1 MRQGF
6 LIFVLLLTLL
16 DADIDDL
23 IESMQNVSPE
33 KRFEIMNRFK
43 EEVIQLQEEER
54 MDAMLKLISITES
67 SNAKEVLKELESNST
82 NMSDDIHENSEQLSD
97 LDVNGERYED
107 NEIEHEIEIEE
118 IDDDD

>member
-1 MRQGF
+1 MRQGL
-6 LIFVLLLTLL
+6 LIFVLLLTFLN
-16 DADIDDL
+16 ADIDNL

-67 SNAKEVLKELESNST
+67 SNAKEVLKELESNS
-82 NMSDDIHENSEQLSD
+82 SDEIKDEGADMLDHIHENSEHVSD
-97 LDVNGERYED
+97 LDVN
-107 NEIEHEIEIEE
+107 EIEIEE
-118 IDDDD
+118 VDDDD